1 MKLTIKYEGLI
12 LNVQGTLIE
21 EDESVGIFNNY
32 FEAYEIKCSDLDVF
46 DDYDLDQLFE
56 IETICLKEI
65 KDIEQGDWEAAKV

>member
-12 LNVQGTLIE
+12 LNVQGTLIY

-32 FEAYEIKCSDLDVF
+32 FEAEEIKCNDLDVF
-46 DDYDLDQLFE
+46 DDYDLDQLDE

-65 KDIEQGDWEAAKV
+65 KDIEQGKWEDAKV